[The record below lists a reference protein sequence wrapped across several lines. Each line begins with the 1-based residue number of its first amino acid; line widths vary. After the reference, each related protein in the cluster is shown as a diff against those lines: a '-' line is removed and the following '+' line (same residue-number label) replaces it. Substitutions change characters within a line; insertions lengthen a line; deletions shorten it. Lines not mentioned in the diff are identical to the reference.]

1 MGYLNKKFVAN
12 FERQG
17 EEELAMGL
25 GLWGWVIHV
34 EEMVTT
40 IMLQV

>member
-12 FERQG
+12 FDRQG

-25 GLWGWVIHV
+25 GLWVWLY
-34 EEMVTT
+34 M
-40 IMLQV
+40 